1 MVKSVTFYH
10 KVQLNRCRLR
20 LRSRSRLGSLQ
31 VSPNLAR
38 EGREQSLQSLS
49 DLQRQVSSYILIFM
63 MSVFTTIGQSAQRS
77 RPDSTPTHTDTQW
90 VYYCFITAHSA
101 AANVSAVYLRPTTLH
116 CWRHA
121 SDVMSRGR
129 RKPCIRR
136 ALRNGLFLVHFF
148 H

>member
-77 RPDSTPTHTDTQW
+77 RPDSTPTHTDTHNESTTASLRRIQPLRTSPLSTFGQRRYIADAMLLTSCHVAEESHVSGVLCGT
-90 VYYCFITAHSA
+90 VYF
-101 AANVSAVYLRPTTLH
+101 
-116 CWRHA
+116 
-121 SDVMSRGR
+121 
-129 RKPCIRR
+129 
-136 ALRNGLFLVHFF
+136 
-148 H
+148 